1 MEIEKAW
8 LSTETGKKSRYGY
21 RTIGGIL
28 GIVLLMVLLL
38 LGGTFLSRSL
48 GIDKKVC
55 SLILLFAVSVLG
67 IGLVA
72 LMSRRAIQD
81 ATIFFLTENNRL
93 WVMDA
98 RNLSKHGDGFLG
110 FAVSAMETQA
120 FLRKQ
125 VHQSFV
131 PDRADEI
138 LKVLGIKENHN
149 HYAVRCQVRHPDKSV
164 TRCTCFLI
172 KGIPEEE
179 QLLREFARRRTWEN
193 MLEVAPNRKPLY
205 ILLSGMV
212 FAVCVLVCVL
222 SHPAIAV
229 LSDEIYFPCMGA
241 AFVAFCFLFYFI
253 IRQHRGE

>member
-93 WVMDA
+93 GVMDA

-205 ILLSGMV
+205 ILLSGMA

>member
-81 ATIFFLTENNRL
+81 ATIFFS
-93 WVMDA
+93 D
-98 RNLSKHGDGFLG
+98 
-110 FAVSAMETQA
+110 
-120 FLRKQ
+120 RK
-125 VHQSFV
+125 
-131 PDRADEI
+131 
-138 LKVLGIKENHN
+138 
-149 HYAVRCQVRHPDKSV
+149 
-164 TRCTCFLI
+164 
-172 KGIPEEE
+172 
-179 QLLREFARRRTWEN
+179 
-193 MLEVAPNRKPLY
+193 
-205 ILLSGMV
+205 
-212 FAVCVLVCVL
+212 
-222 SHPAIAV
+222 
-229 LSDEIYFPCMGA
+229 
-241 AFVAFCFLFYFI
+241 
-253 IRQHRGE
+253 

>member
-1 MEIEKAW
+1 M
-8 LSTETGKKSRYGY
+8 
-21 RTIGGIL
+21 
-28 GIVLLMVLLL
+28 
-38 LGGTFLSRSL
+38 
-48 GIDKKVC
+48 
-55 SLILLFAVSVLG
+55 LFAVSVLG

-205 ILLSGMV
+205 ILLSGMA
-212 FAVCVLVCVL
+212 FAVCVIVCVL